1 MNKSYFMDSS
11 HINLE
16 EVDLTDPYLYSN
28 GNPHLIWHAMRNRAP
43 IHWQTVREGLGFWS
57 LTKYND
63 AVKVLKDHERFTSER
78 GTLLNLLGTNDPAG
92 GRQLA
97 ATDPPR
103 HTQMRRP
110 LQQAF
115 NTKALEK
122 HIESIRSEVYKV
134 LQPAVGGE
142 LFDFAAAST
151 YLSTS
156 VAGILLNLPSEDWP
170 MLTQLTSMAV
180 APSDSEYELQDGSKA
195 TLERAHREIFAY
207 FQDIIQQRQRTP
219 GDDPI
224 SILLSL
230 EVDGQ
235 RMNPGAVISNCYSLL
250 LGATVTTPHVSSS
263 ALLELMKSGGYEEW
277 AAHPEHLTSGVEEA
291 IRWSSPASHFMRY
304 ATQDVEIRDTKIKEG
319 EAVVVWLGSA
329 NRDEDIFQDP
339 YKFNFRRNPN
349 PHISFGS
356 GHHHCL
362 GHTAARLSLGI
373 LFKALLENFESFELK
388 GDVEYLSS
396 NFISGIKHLPVIG
409 HIRSGAEKHFRI

>member
-1 MNKSYFMDSS
+1 MNTSSIMDSS

-16 EVDLTDPYLYSN
+16 EIDLTDPYLYSH

-43 IHWQTVREGLGFWS
+43 VHWQTVGEGLGFWS
-57 LTKYND
+57 VTKYDD
-63 AVKVLKDHERFTSER
+63 AVQVLKDHVRFTSER
-78 GTLLNLLGTNDPAG
+78 GTLLNLLGTDDPAG
-92 GRQLA
+92 GRQMA

-115 NTKALEK
+115 NKNALEK
-122 HIESIRSEVYKV
+122 HIKSIRSEVYKV
-134 LQPAVGGE
+134 LQPATGGE

-156 VAGILLNLPSEDWP
+156 VAGILLDLPSEDWP
-170 MLTQLTSMAV
+170 MLTQLTTMAV

-207 FQDIIQQRQRTP
+207 FQDILHQRQRSP

-235 RMNPGAVISNCYSLL
+235 RLNPGAVISNCYSLL

-263 ALLELMKSGGYEEW
+263 SLLELIRSGGFEEW

-291 IRWSSPASHFMRY
+291 LRWSSPASHFMRY
-304 ATQDVEIRDTKIKEG
+304 ATQDVEIRGTRIKEG
-319 EAVVVWLGSA
+319 EAVVAWLGSA
-329 NRDEDIFQDP
+329 NRDEDIFLDP
-339 YKFNFRRNPN
+339 YKFDFRRNPN

-356 GHHHCL
+356 GRHHCI
-362 GHTAARLSLGI
+362 GHTAARQLQEI
-373 LFKALLENFESFELK
+373 LFQALLGNFQSFELK
-388 GDVEYLSS
+388 GEVEYLSS

-409 HIRSGAEKHFRI
+409 HLRPGVEKNFSK